1 MKALVV
7 GLLLMSLVAGQGTP
21 RLDDDRAYQ
30 LVVERLKDEAIPSEF
45 IQQAFLN
52 PAVRV
57 QEEVVEKFN
66 HPYEARPYKEYRQL
80 FITNKR
86 IGKGVQFYREHQT
99 LLDSVVSTFGV
110 DPFILV
116 SIVGVE
122 SNYGSNHAQFPVFN
136 ALYTVIHR
144 LPARAPW
151 AARELATFLAFC
163 YQNDLDPLSVFGS
176 YAGAFGYGQFIP
188 SSFSRFAVDFNN
200 DGVRHYYDWPDV
212 LASIANYL
220 VKNGYEKK
228 STDFSPGSKNWKAI
242 YAYNH
247 ADNYVKAILELRNE
261 IKKETRPE
269 G

>member
-1 MKALVV
+1 MKGLVV
-7 GLLLMSLVAGQGTP
+7 SLLLVSLVMGQGAP
-21 RLDDDRAYQ
+21 RLDSDRAYQ
-30 LVVERLKDEAIPSEF
+30 LVMDQLKDEAIPAQF
-45 IQQAFLN
+45 VQKAFLD
-52 PAVRV
+52 PTVRV
-57 QEEVVEKFN
+57 QEAIVEKFN
-66 HPYEARPYKEYRQL
+66 HPYEARPYEEYRQL
-80 FITNKR
+80 FVTDKR
-86 IGKGVQFYREHQT
+86 VKSGVQFYRDHQS
-99 LLDSVVSTFGV
+99 LLDSVVSSFGV

-144 LPARAPW
+144 LPGRSAW
-151 AARELATFLAFC
+151 AVKELATFLAFS
-163 YQNDLDPLSVFGS
+163 YQNNLDPLSIMGS

-188 SSFSRFAVDFNN
+188 SSFSHYAVDFNG

-220 VKNGYEKK
+220 VGNGYDTE

-247 ADNYVKAILELRNE
+247 ADNYVKVILELRRG
-261 IKKETRPE
+261 IKARLTS
-269 G
+269 GG